1 MDALSRNGGIMGSIR
16 KRGKVLEAV
25 SMVMLEEG
33 KVLTKREYE
42 HIETRTPIRAGLVLN
57 FFGSWSRMLSILE
70 ALFQKCGQKLR
81 RRKTLLLNQNLPR
94 LKQPK
99 PAPKAAVK
107 PAVKPAVKEDKDD
120 E

>member
-1 MDALSRNGGIMGSIR
+1 MGSLR
-16 KRGKVLEAV
+16 QRGKVLEAV

-33 KVLTKREYE
+33 KILSKREYE

-57 FFGSWSRMLSILE
+57 FFGSWSRMLGIME
-70 ALFQKCGQKLR
+70 NALPEVWAEIKK
-81 RRKTLLLNQNLPR
+81 KENPPP
-94 LKQPK
+94 KPK
-99 PAPKAAVK
+99 PAPPKVPTPAPKATVK

>member
-1 MDALSRNGGIMGSIR
+1 MGSLR

-25 SMVMLEEG
+25 AMVMLEEG
-33 KVLTKREYE
+33 KILTKREYE

-57 FFGSWSRMLSILE
+57 FFGSWTRMLSIME
-70 ALFQKCGQKLR
+70 
-81 RRKTLLLNQNLPR
+81 NSLPEVWAEI
-94 LKQPK
+94 KKKENPPPKPK
-99 PAPKAAVK
+99 PAPPKVPTPAPKATVK

>member
-1 MDALSRNGGIMGSIR
+1 M
-16 KRGKVLEAV
+16 K
-25 SMVMLEEG
+25 
-33 KVLTKREYE
+33 

-70 ALFQKCGQKLR
+70 GS
-81 RRKTLLLNQNLPR
+81 LPDVWAEI
-94 LKQPK
+94 KKKENPPPKPKPAPPKEPK

-107 PAVKPAVKEDKDD
+107 PAVKPAVKKDKDD

>member
-1 MDALSRNGGIMGSIR
+1 MGSLR
-16 KRGKVLEAV
+16 QRGKVLEAV
-25 SMVMLEEG
+25 AMVMLEEG
-33 KVLTKREYE
+33 KVLNKREYE

-57 FFGSWSRMLSILE
+57 FFGSWSRMLSIME
-70 ALFQKCGQKLR
+70 SS
-81 RRKTLLLNQNLPR
+81 LPDVWAEI
-94 LKQPK
+94 KKKENPPPKPKPVPPKAPK